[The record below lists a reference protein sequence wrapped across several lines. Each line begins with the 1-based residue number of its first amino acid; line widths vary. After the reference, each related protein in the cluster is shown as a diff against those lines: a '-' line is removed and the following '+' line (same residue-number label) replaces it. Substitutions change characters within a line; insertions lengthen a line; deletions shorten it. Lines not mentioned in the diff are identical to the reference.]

1 MKLARSK
8 QSKTTNNQNQPT
20 SRKRQCDSFECLNT
34 NVWAIHLITRHDVCT
49 EWHMLPSQSYLY
61 THSRVAVLGLK
72 LAHVLQ
78 PASPSHTLSPHT
90 PASYAEWRPGVIY
103 TDFHLLAKKPRNY
116 RVVNTSVIMGAE
128 NLYFWLLT
136 FVKKKKK
143 SFQDGFYSANYLVNS
158 QQSSISLTVRS
169 PEV

>member
-1 MKLARSK
+1 MPQHKCQA
-8 QSKTTNNQNQPT
+8 
-20 SRKRQCDSFECLNT
+20 
-34 NVWAIHLITRHDVCT
+34 VWAIYLITRHDVCT

-78 PASPSHTLSPHT
+78 PASPSHALSPH
-90 PASYAEWRPGVIY
+90 SWRLCSMEAGAIY
-103 TDFHLLAKKPRNY
+103 TDFHLLAKQPRNY

-136 FVKKKKK
+136 FVKKK
-143 SFQDGFYSANYLVNS
+143 F
-158 QQSSISLTVRS
+158 
-169 PEV
+169 

>member
-20 SRKRQCDSFECLNT
+20 GWKRQCASFECLNT

-61 THSRVAVLGLK
+61 THSPVAVLGLK

-78 PASPSHTLSPHT
+78 PASPSHAPQPPQLPVMQNGGQEQFILIFTYWL
-90 PASYAEWRPGVIY
+90 
-103 TDFHLLAKKPRNY
+103 RNQE
-116 RVVNTSVIMGAE
+116 TTE
-128 NLYFWLLT
+128 L
-136 FVKKKKK
+136 
-143 SFQDGFYSANYLVNS
+143 
-158 QQSSISLTVRS
+158 
-169 PEV
+169 